1 MGGAFLK
8 TSDFSSPLLNILFG
22 VMQEMLSRR
31 EFIRLSGGAAAGAA
45 LAGLGLSVAP
55 CKAHAIVG
63 VDDALLGAGV
73 LGLAGL
79 LGIALGYK
87 TYTDIQNGVPDA
99 VGGSFSGYLAD
110 RANESAI
117 VGAAAADAATV
128 VGAGYSEAQLKEA
141 YARGAWADGL
151 AQSITS
157 TSAGALDWLNAR
169 TADAALAWGAF
180 KAWTGILSPDYA
192 TSFVKGVQCG
202 AISPLNFM
210 SMVGAASTSPNL
222 IPSYAPPFDVK
233 TSICWFV
240 PSVSEKFRVQCV
252 CFSDVPTFFDSDPG
266 SISSGLAVFPN
277 SNGGLSWRFSN
288 VSCYQWMPSYDM
300 WRSFTSGNGSFALS
314 GVSQPATYRAFNN
327 VAATVINPAMD
338 RAVDTPQ
345 SIDPAGWG
353 FGVPVI
359 GTDAVIGNDTLDSTG
374 HLLAPGT
381 LGEMMGDGSLTIP
394 WADMVYGAGLGLSD
408 ARVRGIEG
416 DVSLPLGYPIPLD
429 VPVTV
434 SVPLSD
440 TAYGEKTMTLEQAL
454 TTGIDTS
461 ISRATDIPVT
471 VEGTP
476 FYPVP
481 VPGSD
486 VSIPSGLPFSGLHW
500 ETVFPFNM
508 IYSLTDWISKNL

>member
-1 MGGAFLK
+1 
-8 TSDFSSPLLNILFG
+8 
-22 VMQEMLSRR
+22 MQEMLSRR

-55 CKAHAIVG
+55 CKAHAIAG
-63 VDDALLGAGV
+63 VDDALFGAGV

-79 LGIALGYK
+79 LGVALGYK
-87 TYTDIQNGVPDA
+87 TYSDIENGTADA
-99 VGGSFSGYLAD
+99 VGRSFGAYLSDA
-110 RANESAI
+110 ANEGAI
-117 VGAAAADAATV
+117 VASAGADAATV

-157 TSAGALDWLNAR
+157 TGAGALDWLNAR
-169 TADAALAWGAF
+169 TQDAALAWGAF
-180 KAWTGILSPDYA
+180 KSWLGILGADPAIPGFRDAALTPMSDFQSNVPYLSNIIPSMRFPDAALLLTNYPTSEYPVVYFFNPSPDAVSGEDYEYYNGQFIARTSKIPYA
-192 TSFVKGVQCG
+192 SLNCNTGEFSGWRTPSSSIRYSVPQFVT
-202 AISPLNFM
+202 
-210 SMVGAASTSPNL
+210 AAGNYT
-222 IPSYAPPFDVK
+222 FD
-233 TSICWFV
+233 
-240 PSVSEKFRVQCV
+240 
-252 CFSDVPTFFDSDPG
+252 
-266 SISSGLAVFPN
+266 
-277 SNGGLSWRFSN
+277 
-288 VSCYQWMPSYDM
+288 
-300 WRSFTSGNGSFALS
+300 
-314 GVSQPATYRAFNN
+314 
-327 VAATVINPAMD
+327 VINPGMD
-338 RAVDTPQ
+338 KAIDTPQ
-345 SIDPAGWG
+345 SIDPASWG

-381 LGEMMGDGSLTIP
+381 LGEMMGNGSLTIP

-408 ARVRGIEG
+408 SRVRGIEG

-440 TAYGEKTMTLEQAL
+440 TAYGAKTMTLEDAL

-461 ISRATDIPVT
+461 ISRPIDTPITPVD
-471 VEGTP
+471 GTP

-508 IYSLTDWISKNL
+508 IYSLTDWVSKNL